1 MSHEVLLFVFIHSFI
16 QEKFNNPLS
25 KVQKTR
31 ISPEGGIAHYTHV
44 LEKQSPKDQ
53 EFKANFDSKQANET
67 RTLGRR
73 PTS

>member
-1 MSHEVLLFVFIHSFI
+1 MCYI
-16 QEKFNNPLS
+16 LS